1 MEIDVFREAEEY
13 AEEDIDLAEFD
24 DEIEEWVIE
33 ELRKVGLDTAK
44 SVLAV
49 TKDELLRRTELE
61 EETIEEVLNILKQ
74 EFES

>member
-1 MEIDVFREAEEY
+1 VFREAEEY
-13 AEEDIDLAEFD
+13 AEEDIDLSEFD
-24 DEIEEWVIE
+24 DEIDDWVIE

-61 EETIEEVLNILKQ
+61 EETIEEVLQILKQ